1 MARYAINYTGLR
13 QKPTYDSLL
22 GEIANQPV
30 IRFPD
35 RRATQ
40 LRNSP
45 YLTQLDGVNQAAI
58 AEQQARTRNEEL
70 KRQSLQELPK
80 DKSELNQMRQ
90 LKPWLKELVRELKQR
105 HKS

>member
-1 MARYAINYTGLR
+1 MYAINYTGLR
-13 QKPTYDSLL
+13 PKPTYDSLL

-70 KRQSLQELPK
+70 KSQSLQELPK
-80 DKSELNQMRQ
+80 DKSEHDPIQQIQQHKQWFKGFPQNQ
-90 LKPWLKELVRELKQR
+90 
-105 HKS
+105 

>member
-1 MARYAINYTGLR
+1 MAMCAMNYMGLR
-13 QKPTYDSLL
+13 PEPTYDSLL
-22 GEIANQPV
+22 SEIANQTI
-30 IRFPD
+30 IRYPD

-70 KRQSLQELPK
+70 KVNHSRNFPRT
-80 DKSELNQMRQ
+80 NRN
-90 LKPWLKELVRELKQR
+90 
-105 HKS
+105 

>member
-1 MARYAINYTGLR
+1 MAMYAINYTGLR
-13 QKPTYDSLL
+13 TKPAYDSLL

-70 KRQSLQELPK
+70 KVNHCRNCPRT
-80 DKSELNQMRQ
+80 NRN
-90 LKPWLKELVRELKQR
+90 
-105 HKS
+105 